1 MYEEIYFL
9 QNYIFFLSLLETLL
23 NQMKRFFQNL
33 LGLYILLWSIT
44 HRLDLE
50 RDLEAGAC
58 KSHLT
63 SLSDFSKSV
72 PGCRRQILPD
82 ELRYECHDTAL

>member
-44 HRLDLE
+44 HRLDL
-50 RDLEAGAC
+50 
-58 KSHLT
+58 
-63 SLSDFSKSV
+63 
-72 PGCRRQILPD
+72 
-82 ELRYECHDTAL
+82 